1 MMFVEQQVQLIER
14 RPRHLPVVFLV
25 QVAQRH
31 GVRKE
36 LVEIFD
42 ALFADA
48 LGQGDRQ
55 LDDVPEWLD
64 LVRVLMRERLGPV
77 QDRVYVDQSFCHRLL
92 PVRRP
97 VTRSNLAIA
106 SPVQVQWRRRR
117 ARRST
122 DASLRGLLIAVLVA
136 VGVLVWYMPRFLSLL
151 KCRLPE

>member
-25 QVAQRH
+25 QVAQCH

-42 ALFADA
+42 ALFTDA

-64 LVRVLMRERLGPV
+64 LMRVLMRERLGPV
-77 QDRVYVDQSFCHRLL
+77 QDCVCVDQSFCHRLL

-97 VTRSNLAIA
+97 ADLVKPPEGSSESISRNPTVDPIA
-106 SPVQVQWRRRR
+106 AEVPAARATPGDGSRQVARRRQEPAR
-117 ARRST
+117 AR
-122 DASLRGLLIAVLVA
+122 
-136 VGVLVWYMPRFLSLL
+136 
-151 KCRLPE
+151 

>member
-14 RPRHLPVVFLV
+14 RPRDLPVVFLV

-42 ALFADA
+42 ALFTDA

-64 LVRVLMRERLGPV
+64 LMRVLMRERLGPV
-77 QDRVYVDQSFCHRLL
+77 QDCVYVDQSFCHRLL
-92 PVRRP
+92 LSDVQRINRFPRRGEWWS
-97 VTRSNLAIA
+97 R
-106 SPVQVQWRRRR
+106 
-117 ARRST
+117 
-122 DASLRGLLIAVLVA
+122 LRGTSELWI
-136 VGVLVWYMPRFLSLL
+136 YR
-151 KCRLPE
+151 C